1 MHSVLTGVTAALQE
15 RCIAWDSRRF
25 LHAHE
30 DAQNQQGAILRVC
43 KCTVFEGTK
52 AGRGG
57 TWLASR
63 VCADF
68 RDVALADEVSSWAHA
83 TMTPGGQT
91 QHERLLAQQAGEEAQ
106 ICGL

>member
-57 TWLASR
+57 TWLVSR
-63 VCADF
+63 VC
-68 RDVALADEVSSWAHA
+68 
-83 TMTPGGQT
+83 
-91 QHERLLAQQAGEEAQ
+91 
-106 ICGL
+106 